1 MISIIPIIEEVNLLE
16 NNINN
21 KDTNLLDFNDEL
33 KLKELKLNDQAFLFL
48 LKYISR
54 YTYLYWMKV
63 EHVD

>member
-33 KLKELKLNDQAFLFL
+33 KLKRTKPLPDSFNTLENCMNLKML
-48 LKYISR
+48 
-54 YTYLYWMKV
+54 
-63 EHVD
+63 